1 MSGVLRRLIVSIIVV
16 SVFSACGDNAIS
28 DAGASTAISNIEAPA
43 LDKTKLTEQVTAATL
58 TPVARIVPRRKVTA
72 RPTVTIVP
80 KPVQLPE
87 ERRVVLSPTA
97 SPSPSLQATSAPVTV
112 SPERNVPTASTS
124 PLADL
129 TIQIPVTPSS
139 TASAEPRAVVGRITT
154 TRGVDRLQRPEQ
166 EVTGF
171 VIGERVYISVEFRDV
186 RDGAVLGFR
195 WRSPGGCNGEYETD
209 PQSAIRRGFFAFYVN
224 NATCQGVYDVD
235 ITVDRNVQGET
246 TFTVNHAG

>member
-1 MSGVLRRLIVSIIVV
+1 MLGVLRRLVFALIVV
-16 SVFSACGDNAIS
+16 GVFSACGDDAIS
-28 DAGASTAISNIEAPA
+28 EVGTLTTTSNVEASTFEEP
-43 LDKTKLTEQVTAATL
+43 KMTEKVTVVAL
-58 TPVARIVPRRKVTA
+58 TPVARIVPRRKVTV
-72 RPTVTIVP
+72 RPTVPIVP

-112 SPERNVPTASTS
+112 SPERNVPTSSTS

-129 TIQIPVTPSS
+129 TVQIPE
-139 TASAEPRAVVGRITT
+139 TASTSASVEPRAVVGRITT
-154 TRGVDRLQRPEQ
+154 TRGVDGLQRPEQ

-171 VIGERVYISVEFRDV
+171 IIGERVYISVEFRDV

-195 WRSPGGCNGEYETD
+195 WRSAGSCNGEYETE
-209 PQSAIRRGFFAFYVN
+209 PQSSIRRGFFAFYIN
-224 NATCQGVYDVD
+224 NATCPGVYDVD

-246 TFTVNHAG
+246 TFTVSHAG